1 MNHNVHDNF
10 QNMGVIGGGSWGTA
24 LAQTLA
30 TSGRD
35 VTLWAFE
42 EDCAQAIN
50 NEHVNTLYLPGVPLN
65 PNIRATNTLADLSD
79 CDAVLVVTPA
89 QHMRSSLAQFLP
101 HARSGLPV
109 VLCSKGI
116 EISTGKFMSQ
126 VIEEIMPDVVP
137 AVLSGPSFAIDVAQ
151 GLPTA
156 VTLACGKPDIGA
168 KLVQAIAAPGFR
180 PYYSN
185 DVLGAEIGGAV
196 KNVLAIVCGL
206 VLGKQLG
213 RSAHAAIIARGF
225 AEMTRLGKALGCDP
239 ETLTGLCGLGDLVL
253 TCSSEQSRNMS
264 CGLALGQGQSL
275 DEIMSARNSVTEG
288 VATAPAL
295 KKLAQDVGIE
305 MPISMAMA
313 NIIAGTESI
322 DDAISRLLSR
332 GHRSETD

>member
-1 MNHNVHDNF
+1 MEQNY
-10 QNMGVIGGGSWGTA
+10 QNMGVIGGGAWGTA

-30 TSGRD
+30 NSSRN

-42 EDCAQAIN
+42 DNCAAAIN
-50 NEHVNTLYLPGVPLN
+50 NAHENTLFLPGVPLS
-65 PNIRATNTLADLSD
+65 PSITATNNLADLAA

-89 QHMRSSLAQFLP
+89 QHMRASLAQFIP
-101 HARSGLPV
+101 HVREGLPV

-116 EISTGKFMSQ
+116 EISSLKFMSQ
-126 VIEEIMPDVVP
+126 VLEDILPQAVP
-137 AVLSGPSFAIDVAQ
+137 AVLSGPSFAIDVAK

-156 VTLACGKPDIGA
+156 VTLACANPRIGA
-168 KLVQAIAAPGFR
+168 SLITAIASPGFR

-206 VLGKQLG
+206 VLGKGLG

-225 AEMTRLGKALGCDP
+225 AEMTRLGRALGCDP

-264 CGLALGQGQSL
+264 CGLALGQGASL
-275 DEIMSARNSVTEG
+275 ESIMGARTAVTEG

-295 KKLAQDVGIE
+295 KTLAQNLGIE
-305 MPISMAMA
+305 MPICTAMA
-313 NIIAGTESI
+313 NILDGSEDI
-322 DDAISRLLSR
+322 DSAISRLLAR
-332 GHRSETD
+332 GHKSETE